1 VRRIADAERRARLG
15 RRHALAAEA
24 QAADM
29 VEATRSMVVLHATDP
44 ATVYLS
50 THARAPTVGPDDV
63 ARTLYDDRVL
73 LRMLGMRRT
82 LFIVPFD
89 LIGVVQA
96 ASTDT
101 IAAAERKRFV
111 KMLFD
116 AGIGDEQG
124 RWLRKAER
132 GTLAALRERGSATA
146 VQLGKDVP
154 ALRERIPVG
163 EGKKWAGTIGVAG
176 RLLVQLS
183 AEGHIV
189 RGRPRGSLVS
199 SQYEWAPIESWFDEP
214 PTPWKPGEARAEL
227 VRRWLY
233 AFGPGTVADLK
244 WWTGWT
250 LGQTRTAV
258 DAVAKVEVELEDG
271 SPALVALGD
280 EDPVP
285 APEPWVALL
294 PALDPTPMGWTG
306 REWYLGEHRPL
317 VFDRNGNA
325 GPTVWCDGRV
335 VGGWTQHPDGEVVWK
350 LFGDIGAEAEAA
362 VATHAARVQTW
373 LGDVRVTPR
382 FRTPVEQELSG

>member
-1 VRRIADAERRARLG
+1 VRRITDAERRARLG
-15 RRHALAAEA
+15 RRHGLAPEA
-24 QAADM
+24 HVADM
-29 VEATRSMVVLHATDP
+29 VDAARSVVVLHATDP

-50 THARAPTVGPDDV
+50 TQARAPTVGPDDV
-63 ARTLYDDRVL
+63 ARTLYDDRLL

-96 ASTDT
+96 SSTDA

-111 KMLFD
+111 KMLVD
-116 AGIGDEQG
+116 AGIGDDRG

-132 GTLAALRERGSATA
+132 DTLAALRDRGSATA

-154 ALRERIPVG
+154 ALREKIAVG
-163 EGKKWAGTIGVAG
+163 EGKKWAGTIGVSG
-176 RLLVQLS
+176 RLLVQLA

-199 SQYEWAPIESWFDEP
+199 SQYEWTPTENWFDRS
-214 PTPWKPGEARAEL
+214 PTPWNPDEARAEL
-227 VRRWLY
+227 VRRWLS
-233 AFGPGTVADLK
+233 AFGPGTVSDLK

-250 LGQTRTAV
+250 LGQTRTALEAV
-258 DAVAKVEVELEDG
+258 DTVEVELEDG
-271 SPALVALGD
+271 SPALVLAGD

-294 PALDPTPMGWTG
+294 PALDPTPMGWAG
-306 REWYLGEHRPL
+306 REWYLGEHRTAL
-317 VFDRNGNA
+317 FDRSGNV

-335 VGGWTQHPDGEVVWK
+335 VGGWTQHPDGEVVWR
-350 LFGDIGAEAEAA
+350 LLEDVGAEAEAA
-362 VATHAARVQTW
+362 VATHAARVQAW

-382 FRTPVEQELSG
+382 FRTPVERELSS

>member
-1 VRRIADAERRARLG
+1 
-15 RRHALAAEA
+15 
-24 QAADM
+24 
-29 VEATRSMVVLHATDP
+29 
-44 ATVYLS
+44 
-50 THARAPTVGPDDV
+50 
-63 ARTLYDDRVL
+63 
-73 LRMLGMRRT
+73 
-82 LFIVPFD
+82 
-89 LIGVVQA
+89 
-96 ASTDT
+96 
-101 IAAAERKRFV
+101 
-111 KMLFD
+111 
-116 AGIGDEQG
+116 
-124 RWLRKAER
+124 
-132 GTLAALRERGSATA
+132 
-146 VQLGKDVP
+146 
-154 ALRERIPVG
+154 
-163 EGKKWAGTIGVAG
+163 
-176 RLLVQLS
+176 
-183 AEGHIV
+183 
-189 RGRPRGSLVS
+189 VS

-350 LFGDIGAEAEAA
+350 LFEDIGAGAEAA
-362 VATHAARVQTW
+362 VATHAARAQAW